1 MQAHSVKEEPV
12 KEEPVRPHF
21 GRRVMTGGA
30 GMGALLAVPQTAR
43 ARCQA
48 KRRARPAFLPVIE
61 PDQEPE
67 ANRDGPGGRQLAAA
81 AGAAAVRAWEHLIAR
96 AWRLGQIRKLWAAV
110 GTYLQEVKRRGR
122 ELQ

>member
-1 MQAHSVKEEPV
+1 
-12 KEEPVRPHF
+12 
-21 GRRVMTGGA
+21 
-30 GMGALLAVPQTAR
+30 MGALLAVPQTAR

-48 KRRARPAFLPVIE
+48 RRRARPAFLPVIE
-61 PDQEPE
+61 PDQEPD

-110 GTYLQEVKRRGR
+110 GTHLREVKQRGT
-122 ELQ
+122 